1 MATTLGVAHGIAL
14 ALDIALALGPPIA
27 PTVFASALGRVRT
40 PLARALGD
48 MLLVLVVVLCGLA
61 DAALPVQEV
70 QGYLWVGRAGVGGWM
85 VVDGG
90 VDARGG
96 GCGARAGAWAAGGNV
111 QG

>member
-1 MATTLGVAHGIAL
+1 MATIVGVAHGIAL
-14 ALDIALALGPPIA
+14 AIALDIAFGVPLD
-27 PTVFASALGRVRT
+27 PTVFACALGRVRT
-40 PLARALGD
+40 PLARAPGD

-61 DAALPVQEV
+61 DAALPVQDV
-70 QGYLWVGRAGVGGWM
+70 QGYLWVWRAGGAGGL

-96 GCGARAGAWAAGGNV
+96 GCGARAGAGAAGGNV